1 MNVHIILLAILLS
14 LSGCIAETNTEQ
26 KENDG
31 PTSDSAIEETPTPE
45 KSEES
50 VLKGNT
56 ELQIDLAG
64 IPIHVEGEQV
74 KGDAQIEW
82 TVVLEDGKVQRFN
95 VDMQKGEV
103 NELTGER
110 DTEAIASFIKP
121 SSEMTIQSDFPQL
134 KEKIHTTPLQLKDNE
149 FAYVD
154 QNGDVVFWKDGQEL
168 KRIAVN
174 ALPDSRL
181 LMDEDN
187 RILVLTQPSNRYDHG
202 IFGDQVE
209 ASGFAIIDA
218 ATKELIQEAS
228 VPQKD
233 VIESLQPLWVD
244 WDQNG
249 TKEIVLTLSNNDT
262 GARLALVDETGKLLA
277 EGEPLGQ
284 DHRWRHALAVD
295 AFSSTGK
302 LELAEITT
310 PHIGGKLQ
318 FVEWDQKNQ
327 ELKVKAAGAEYS
339 THSIGSKNLDMHAS
353 LDTDFDGQ
361 QELWVPN
368 QQKNALIGIQR
379 TAEGFEQIDQVELQG
394 TLSSNVLSIKS
405 NEQAILAAGTDK
417 GTLDIW
423 IFNR

>member
-1 MNVHIILLAILLS
+1 MKVHINLLAILLS
-14 LSGCIAETNTEQ
+14 LSGCIAETSTEQ

-31 PTSDSAIEETPTPE
+31 PTSDPTVEKTPTTE
-45 KSEES
+45 KSDES
-50 VLKGNT
+50 VLKEDT
-56 ELQIDLAG
+56 KLQIDLAG
-64 IPIHVEGEQV
+64 TPIHVEGKETDE
-74 KGDAQIEW
+74 GAQIEW

-103 NELTGER
+103 NELTEEG
-110 DTEAIASFIKP
+110 DTEAVASFIKP

-134 KEKIHTTPLQLKDNE
+134 KEKIDTTPQQLKDDE
-149 FAYVD
+149 FVYVD
-154 QNGDVVFWKDGQEL
+154 QNGDVVFWKDEQEL
-168 KRIAVN
+168 KRITVN

-187 RILVLTQPSNRYDHG
+187 RILVLTQPFNRYDHG

-218 ATKELIQEAS
+218 TTKELIQEAS

-249 TKEIVLTLSNNDT
+249 TKEIVLTLSNNAT
-262 GARLALVDETGKLLA
+262 GARLAVVDETGDILA

-284 DHRWRHALAVD
+284 NHRWRHALTIG
-295 AFSSTGK
+295 AFGVEGE

-310 PHIGGKLQ
+310 PHIGGNLQ
-318 FVEWDQKNQ
+318 FVEWNQKNE

-339 THSIGSKNLDMHAS
+339 THSIGSKNLDMHTS

-368 QQKNALIGIQR
+368 QQKNVLIGIQR
-379 TAEGFEQIDQVELQG
+379 TAEGFEPIDQAELQE
-394 TLSSNVLSIKS
+394 TLSSNVVSVTS
-405 NEQAILAAGTDK
+405 NEQSVLAAGTDK
-417 GTLDIW
+417 ATLDIW
-423 IFNR
+423 MFVK